1 MRIAHVVTSLDPEHG
16 GPSVSVRA
24 LAVHQA
30 ATAGENVCL
39 LTTAP
44 TARQSRVGDL
54 EIHELATE
62 WPARLGRSRALSRL
76 LHDLPL
82 EVVHAH
88 GLWQRPLHYAQAGA
102 RRHGALLVIS
112 PRGMLSRWA
121 RHHHPVRKFLAR
133 HCVHPRAFEEAT
145 GWHATSPE
153 EAREIRALGFPQP
166 ICIAPNG
173 VAVPLAADLAGARE
187 WWHRQYPETAQRP
200 VALFYGR
207 FHQKKRVRELIE
219 LWAATFTGE
228 WLLLVAGL
236 AEDYDVAAL
245 SALAALRGAAG
256 KVCVVDGRTAPAP
269 YAVANM
275 FLLPSHNEN
284 FGLAIAEAMAA
295 GVPVV
300 VTDSTPWSRLRDDG
314 TGWCVP
320 WSEYPTALR
329 NALAL
334 GADRLATLGRQ
345 AAATIA
351 RDFTWPA
358 NAARLLEF
366 YRNLR
371 K

>member
-1 MRIAHVVTSLDPEHG
+1 MRIAHVVTSLAPEHG

-24 LAVHQA
+24 LARSQA
-30 ATAGENVCL
+30 AVAGENVL
-39 LTTAP
+39 LLATAP
-44 TARQSRVGDL
+44 APHQSRDGEL
-54 EIHELATE
+54 EIQELATE
-62 WPARLGRSRALSRL
+62 PPARLGHSPALARL
-76 LHDLPL
+76 LHDRPL

-88 GLWQRPLHYAQAGA
+88 GLWQRPLHYARAGA

-121 RHHHPVRKFLAR
+121 RRQHPVRKFLAR
-133 HCVHPRAFEEAT
+133 HFVHPRALEEAA

-153 EAREIRALGFPQP
+153 EAQDLRSLGFHQP
-166 ICIAPNG
+166 VCVAPNG
-173 VAVPLAADLAGARE
+173 VAVPAAADLARARQ
-187 WWHRQYPETAQRP
+187 WWHEHVPATAQRP

-236 AEDYDVAAL
+236 PEDYDAAEL
-245 SALAALRGAAG
+245 TALAAQRGAAG
-256 KVCVVDGRTAPAP
+256 KVHVTDGRDAPPP
-269 YAVANM
+269 YAVANV

-300 VTDSTPWSRLRDDG
+300 VTDSTPWSRLRDAG

-320 WSEYPTALR
+320 WPEYPAAVR
-329 NALAL
+329 NALDL
-334 GADRLATLGRQ
+334 GPDQLATLGRQ

-351 RDFTWPA
+351 RDFTWA
-358 NAARLLEF
+358 AGAARLLEF

-371 K
+371 Q